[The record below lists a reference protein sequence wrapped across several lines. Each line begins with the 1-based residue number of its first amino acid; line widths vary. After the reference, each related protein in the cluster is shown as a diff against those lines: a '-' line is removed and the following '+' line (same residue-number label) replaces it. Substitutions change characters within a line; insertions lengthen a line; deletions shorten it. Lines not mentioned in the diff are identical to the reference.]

1 MQSFSSE
8 ISSNKHVKPS
18 DSQKKFSFNIT
29 FQMEYLLFLPESY
42 AQSTNQKFPL
52 ILFLH
57 GAGERG
63 RDLDSVKRHGI
74 PKIVETN
81 PDFPFIAVSP
91 QCPEDSWWTSEL
103 HTINGLIEEAV
114 EKYQVDTSRIYLT
127 GLSMGGFGTW
137 SLASMYPER
146 FAAIAPVCG
155 GGEGAR
161 TALQRAFSRHGGA
174 AVRRPPHVVRAL
186 GARRRAAHRRGL
198 GAAAG
203 AARRRRRREAEVEQ
217 REGRL
222 APDDGGA
229 PRGNKS
235 SSPRGAPRA
244 AGAGGRVAPGA
255 AGAGVLA
262 AFDSSCCSAM

>member
-1 MQSFSSE
+1 MQSLSSE
-8 ISSNKHVKPS
+8 ISSNKHAKPS
-18 DSQKKFSFNIT
+18 DSQKKCSFNIT

-42 AQSTNQKFPL
+42 AQSANQEFPL

-63 RDLDSVKRHGI
+63 SDLDSVKRHGI

-103 HTINGLIEEAV
+103 HTINGLIEEVV
-114 EKYQVDTSRIYLT
+114 EKYKVDTSRIYLT

-155 GGEGAR
+155 GGGVRQILRSLTEMPIWTFHGQKDDVIPFSR
-161 TALQRAFSRHGGA
+161 SEEIVTALKKHGSSIKFTIYPEAGHDSWTETYDNPELYEWFLKHSR
-174 AVRRPPHVVRAL
+174 
-186 GARRRAAHRRGL
+186 
-198 GAAAG
+198 
-203 AARRRRRREAEVEQ
+203 
-217 REGRL
+217 
-222 APDDGGA
+222 
-229 PRGNKS
+229 
-235 SSPRGAPRA
+235 
-244 AGAGGRVAPGA
+244 
-255 AGAGVLA
+255 
-262 AFDSSCCSAM
+262 

>member
-42 AQSTNQKFPL
+42 VQSNNQKFPL

-63 RDLDSVKRHGI
+63 SDLDSVKRHGI

-103 HTINGLIEEAV
+103 HTINGLIEEIV

-155 GGEGAR
+155 GGEVRQILRSLVEMPIWTFHGQKDDVIPFSR
-161 TALQRAFSRHGGA
+161 SEEIVTALKKHGSSIKFTIYPEAGHDSWTKTYDNPELYKWFLKHSR
-174 AVRRPPHVVRAL
+174 
-186 GARRRAAHRRGL
+186 
-198 GAAAG
+198 
-203 AARRRRRREAEVEQ
+203 
-217 REGRL
+217 
-222 APDDGGA
+222 
-229 PRGNKS
+229 
-235 SSPRGAPRA
+235 
-244 AGAGGRVAPGA
+244 
-255 AGAGVLA
+255 
-262 AFDSSCCSAM
+262 

>member
-8 ISSNKHVKPS
+8 ISSNKHAKPS
-18 DSQKKFSFNIT
+18 DSQKKCSFNIT

-42 AQSTNQKFPL
+42 AQSTNQEFPL

-63 RDLDSVKRHGI
+63 SDLDSVKRHGI

-81 PDFPFIAVSP
+81 PDFPFITVSP

-103 HTINGLIEEAV
+103 HTINGLIEEIV

-155 GGEGAR
+155 GGEVRQILRSLVEMPIWTFHGQKDDVIPFSR
-161 TALQRAFSRHGGA
+161 SEEIVTALKKHGSSIKFTIYPEAGHDSWTKTYDNPELYKWFLKHSR
-174 AVRRPPHVVRAL
+174 
-186 GARRRAAHRRGL
+186 
-198 GAAAG
+198 
-203 AARRRRRREAEVEQ
+203 
-217 REGRL
+217 
-222 APDDGGA
+222 
-229 PRGNKS
+229 
-235 SSPRGAPRA
+235 
-244 AGAGGRVAPGA
+244 
-255 AGAGVLA
+255 
-262 AFDSSCCSAM
+262 

>member
-103 HTINGLIEEAV
+103 HTINGLIEEIV

-155 GGEGAR
+155 GGEVRQILRSLVEMPIWTFHGKKDDVIPFSR
-161 TALQRAFSRHGGA
+161 SEEIVTALKKHGSSIKFTIYPEAGHDSWTKTYDNPELYKWFLKHSR
-174 AVRRPPHVVRAL
+174 
-186 GARRRAAHRRGL
+186 
-198 GAAAG
+198 
-203 AARRRRRREAEVEQ
+203 
-217 REGRL
+217 
-222 APDDGGA
+222 
-229 PRGNKS
+229 
-235 SSPRGAPRA
+235 
-244 AGAGGRVAPGA
+244 
-255 AGAGVLA
+255 
-262 AFDSSCCSAM
+262 

>member
-42 AQSTNQKFPL
+42 TQSTNQKFPL

-63 RDLDSVKRHGI
+63 SDLDSVKRHGI

-103 HTINGLIEEAV
+103 HTINGLIEEIV

-155 GGEGAR
+155 GGEVRQILRSLVEMPIWTFHGQKDDVIPFSR
-161 TALQRAFSRHGGA
+161 SEEIVTALKKHGSSIKFTIYPEAGHDSWTKTYDNPELYKWFLKHSR
-174 AVRRPPHVVRAL
+174 
-186 GARRRAAHRRGL
+186 
-198 GAAAG
+198 
-203 AARRRRRREAEVEQ
+203 
-217 REGRL
+217 
-222 APDDGGA
+222 
-229 PRGNKS
+229 
-235 SSPRGAPRA
+235 
-244 AGAGGRVAPGA
+244 
-255 AGAGVLA
+255 
-262 AFDSSCCSAM
+262 

>member
-42 AQSTNQKFPL
+42 AQSNNQKFPL

-63 RDLDSVKRHGI
+63 SDLDSVKRHGI

-103 HTINGLIEEAV
+103 HTINGLIEEVV
-114 EKYQVDTSRIYLT
+114 EKAEKLT
-127 GLSMGGFGTW
+127 KES
-137 SLASMYPER
+137 
-146 FAAIAPVCG
+146 
-155 GGEGAR
+155 
-161 TALQRAFSRHGGA
+161 
-174 AVRRPPHVVRAL
+174 
-186 GARRRAAHRRGL
+186 
-198 GAAAG
+198 
-203 AARRRRRREAEVEQ
+203 
-217 REGRL
+217 
-222 APDDGGA
+222 
-229 PRGNKS
+229 K
-235 SSPRGAPRA
+235 
-244 AGAGGRVAPGA
+244 
-255 AGAGVLA
+255 
-262 AFDSSCCSAM
+262 

>member
-1 MQSFSSE
+1 MQSFSPE

-103 HTINGLIEEAV
+103 HTINGLIEEVV

-155 GGEGAR
+155 GGE
-161 TALQRAFSRHGGA
+161 
-174 AVRRPPHVVRAL
+174 VRQILRSL
-186 GARRRAAHRRGL
+186 
-198 GAAAG
+198 
-203 AARRRRRREAEVEQ
+203 VE
-217 REGRL
+217 L
-222 APDDGGA
+222 
-229 PRGNKS
+229 S
-235 SSPRGAPRA
+235 
-244 AGAGGRVAPGA
+244 
-255 AGAGVLA
+255 LIHI
-262 AFDSSCCSAM
+262 

>member
-1 MQSFSSE
+1 MQSFSPE

-42 AQSTNQKFPL
+42 TQSTNQKFPL

-63 RDLDSVKRHGI
+63 SDLDSVKRHGI

-81 PDFPFIAVSP
+81 PDFPFIVVSP

-103 HTINGLIEEAV
+103 HTINGLIEEIV

-155 GGEGAR
+155 GGEVRQILRSLVEMPIWTFHGQKDDVIPFSR
-161 TALQRAFSRHGGA
+161 SEEIVTALKKHGSSIKFTIYPEAGHDSWTKTYDNPELYKWFLKHSR
-174 AVRRPPHVVRAL
+174 
-186 GARRRAAHRRGL
+186 
-198 GAAAG
+198 
-203 AARRRRRREAEVEQ
+203 
-217 REGRL
+217 
-222 APDDGGA
+222 
-229 PRGNKS
+229 
-235 SSPRGAPRA
+235 
-244 AGAGGRVAPGA
+244 
-255 AGAGVLA
+255 
-262 AFDSSCCSAM
+262 

>member
-8 ISSNKHVKPS
+8 MSSNKHVKPS

-42 AQSTNQKFPL
+42 TQSTNQKFPL

-63 RDLDSVKRHGI
+63 SDLDSVKRHGI

-103 HTINGLIEEAV
+103 HTINGLIEEIV

-155 GGEGAR
+155 GGEVRQILRSLVEMPIWTFHGQKDDVIPFSR
-161 TALQRAFSRHGGA
+161 SEEIVTALKKHGSSIKFTIYPEAGHDSWTKTYDNPELYKWFLKHSR
-174 AVRRPPHVVRAL
+174 
-186 GARRRAAHRRGL
+186 
-198 GAAAG
+198 
-203 AARRRRRREAEVEQ
+203 
-217 REGRL
+217 
-222 APDDGGA
+222 
-229 PRGNKS
+229 
-235 SSPRGAPRA
+235 
-244 AGAGGRVAPGA
+244 
-255 AGAGVLA
+255 
-262 AFDSSCCSAM
+262 

>member
-8 ISSNKHVKPS
+8 MSSNKHVKPS

-63 RDLDSVKRHGI
+63 SDLDSVKRHGI

-103 HTINGLIEEAV
+103 HTINGLIEEVV

-155 GGEGAR
+155 GGEVRQILRSLVEMPIWTFHGQKDDVIPFSR
-161 TALQRAFSRHGGA
+161 SEEIVTALKKHGSGIKFTIYPEAGHDSWTKTYDNPELYKWFLKHSR
-174 AVRRPPHVVRAL
+174 
-186 GARRRAAHRRGL
+186 
-198 GAAAG
+198 
-203 AARRRRRREAEVEQ
+203 
-217 REGRL
+217 
-222 APDDGGA
+222 
-229 PRGNKS
+229 
-235 SSPRGAPRA
+235 
-244 AGAGGRVAPGA
+244 
-255 AGAGVLA
+255 
-262 AFDSSCCSAM
+262 

>member
-42 AQSTNQKFPL
+42 TQSTNQKFPL

-103 HTINGLIEEAV
+103 HTINGLIEEVV
-114 EKYQVDTSRIYLT
+114 EKYQVDASRIYLT

-155 GGEGAR
+155 GGEVRQILRSLVEMPIWTFHGQKDDVIPFSR
-161 TALQRAFSRHGGA
+161 SEEIVTALKKHGSSIKFTIYPEAGHDSWTKTYDNPELYKWFLKHSR
-174 AVRRPPHVVRAL
+174 
-186 GARRRAAHRRGL
+186 
-198 GAAAG
+198 
-203 AARRRRRREAEVEQ
+203 
-217 REGRL
+217 
-222 APDDGGA
+222 
-229 PRGNKS
+229 
-235 SSPRGAPRA
+235 
-244 AGAGGRVAPGA
+244 
-255 AGAGVLA
+255 
-262 AFDSSCCSAM
+262 

>member
-42 AQSTNQKFPL
+42 AQSANQEFPL

-63 RDLDSVKRHGI
+63 SDLDSVKIHGI

-103 HTINGLIEEAV
+103 HTINGLIEEVV
-114 EKYQVDTSRIYLT
+114 EKYQVDASRIYLT

-155 GGEGAR
+155 GGEVRQILRSLVEMPIWTFHGQKDDVIPFSR
-161 TALQRAFSRHGGA
+161 SEEIVTALKKHGSSIKFTIYPEAGHDSWTKTYDNPELYKWFLKHSR
-174 AVRRPPHVVRAL
+174 
-186 GARRRAAHRRGL
+186 
-198 GAAAG
+198 
-203 AARRRRRREAEVEQ
+203 
-217 REGRL
+217 
-222 APDDGGA
+222 
-229 PRGNKS
+229 
-235 SSPRGAPRA
+235 
-244 AGAGGRVAPGA
+244 
-255 AGAGVLA
+255 
-262 AFDSSCCSAM
+262 

>member
-8 ISSNKHVKPS
+8 MSSNKHVKPS

-63 RDLDSVKRHGI
+63 SDLDSVKRHGI

-103 HTINGLIEEAV
+103 HTINGLIEEVV

-155 GGEGAR
+155 GGEVRQILRSLVEIPIWTFHGQKDDVIPFSR
-161 TALQRAFSRHGGA
+161 SEEIVTALKKHGSSIKFTIYPEAGHDSWTKTYDNPELYKWFLKHSR
-174 AVRRPPHVVRAL
+174 
-186 GARRRAAHRRGL
+186 
-198 GAAAG
+198 
-203 AARRRRRREAEVEQ
+203 
-217 REGRL
+217 
-222 APDDGGA
+222 
-229 PRGNKS
+229 
-235 SSPRGAPRA
+235 
-244 AGAGGRVAPGA
+244 
-255 AGAGVLA
+255 
-262 AFDSSCCSAM
+262 

>member
-42 AQSTNQKFPL
+42 AQSTNQEFPL

-63 RDLDSVKRHGI
+63 SDLDSVKIHGI

-103 HTINGLIEEAV
+103 HTINGLIEEVV

-155 GGEGAR
+155 GGEVRQILRSLVEMPIWTFHGQKDDVIPFSR
-161 TALQRAFSRHGGA
+161 SEEIVTALKKHGSSIKFTIYPEAGHDSWTKTYDNPELYKWFLKHSR
-174 AVRRPPHVVRAL
+174 
-186 GARRRAAHRRGL
+186 
-198 GAAAG
+198 
-203 AARRRRRREAEVEQ
+203 
-217 REGRL
+217 
-222 APDDGGA
+222 
-229 PRGNKS
+229 
-235 SSPRGAPRA
+235 
-244 AGAGGRVAPGA
+244 
-255 AGAGVLA
+255 
-262 AFDSSCCSAM
+262 

>member
-42 AQSTNQKFPL
+42 TQSTNQKFPL

-63 RDLDSVKRHGI
+63 SDLDSVKRHGI

-103 HTINGLIEEAV
+103 HTINGLIEEVV

-155 GGEGAR
+155 GGEVRQILRSLVEMPIWTFHGQKDDVIPFSR
-161 TALQRAFSRHGGA
+161 SEEIVTALKKHGSSIKFTIYPEAGHDSWTKTYDNPELYKWFLKHSR
-174 AVRRPPHVVRAL
+174 
-186 GARRRAAHRRGL
+186 
-198 GAAAG
+198 
-203 AARRRRRREAEVEQ
+203 
-217 REGRL
+217 
-222 APDDGGA
+222 
-229 PRGNKS
+229 
-235 SSPRGAPRA
+235 
-244 AGAGGRVAPGA
+244 
-255 AGAGVLA
+255 
-262 AFDSSCCSAM
+262 

>member
-8 ISSNKHVKPS
+8 MSSNKHVKPS

-63 RDLDSVKRHGI
+63 NDLDSVKRHGI

-103 HTINGLIEEAV
+103 HTINGLIEEVV

-155 GGEGAR
+155 GGEVRQILRSLVEMPIWTFHGQKDDVIPFSR
-161 TALQRAFSRHGGA
+161 SEEIVTALKKHGSSIKFTIYPEAGHDSWTKTYDNPELYKWFLKHSR
-174 AVRRPPHVVRAL
+174 
-186 GARRRAAHRRGL
+186 
-198 GAAAG
+198 
-203 AARRRRRREAEVEQ
+203 
-217 REGRL
+217 
-222 APDDGGA
+222 
-229 PRGNKS
+229 
-235 SSPRGAPRA
+235 
-244 AGAGGRVAPGA
+244 
-255 AGAGVLA
+255 
-262 AFDSSCCSAM
+262 

>member
-1 MQSFSSE
+1 MQSLSSE
-8 ISSNKHVKPS
+8 ISSNKHAKPS
-18 DSQKKFSFNIT
+18 DSQKKCSFNIT

-42 AQSTNQKFPL
+42 AQSANQEFPL

-63 RDLDSVKRHGI
+63 SDLDSVKRHGI

-103 HTINGLIEEAV
+103 HTINGLIEEVV
-114 EKYQVDTSRIYLT
+114 EKYKVDTSRIYLT

-155 GGEGAR
+155 GGEVRQILRSLTEMPIWTFHGQKDDVIPFSR
-161 TALQRAFSRHGGA
+161 SEEIVTALKKHGSSIKFTIYPEAGHDSWTETYDNPELYEWFLKHSR
-174 AVRRPPHVVRAL
+174 
-186 GARRRAAHRRGL
+186 
-198 GAAAG
+198 
-203 AARRRRRREAEVEQ
+203 
-217 REGRL
+217 
-222 APDDGGA
+222 
-229 PRGNKS
+229 
-235 SSPRGAPRA
+235 
-244 AGAGGRVAPGA
+244 
-255 AGAGVLA
+255 
-262 AFDSSCCSAM
+262 

>member
-1 MQSFSSE
+1 MQSFSPE

-42 AQSTNQKFPL
+42 TQSTNQKFPL

-63 RDLDSVKRHGI
+63 SDLDSVKRHGI

-81 PDFPFIAVSP
+81 PDFPFIVVSP

-103 HTINGLIEEAV
+103 HTINGLIEEVV

-155 GGEGAR
+155 GGEVRQILRSLVEMPIWTFHGQKDDVIPFSR
-161 TALQRAFSRHGGA
+161 SEEIVTALKKHGSSIKFTIYPEAGHDSWTKTYDNPELYKWFLKHSR
-174 AVRRPPHVVRAL
+174 
-186 GARRRAAHRRGL
+186 
-198 GAAAG
+198 
-203 AARRRRRREAEVEQ
+203 
-217 REGRL
+217 
-222 APDDGGA
+222 
-229 PRGNKS
+229 
-235 SSPRGAPRA
+235 
-244 AGAGGRVAPGA
+244 
-255 AGAGVLA
+255 
-262 AFDSSCCSAM
+262 

>member
-1 MQSFSSE
+1 M
-8 ISSNKHVKPS
+8 SSNKHVKPS
-18 DSQKKFSFNIT
+18 DSQKHFSFNIK

-63 RDLDSVKRHGI
+63 SDLDSVKRHGI

-103 HTINGLIEEAV
+103 HTINGLIEEVV

-155 GGEGAR
+155 GGEVRQILRSLVEMPIWTFHGQKDDVIPFSR
-161 TALQRAFSRHGGA
+161 SEEIVTALKKHGSSIKFTIYPEAGHDSWTKTYDNPELYKWFLKHSR
-174 AVRRPPHVVRAL
+174 
-186 GARRRAAHRRGL
+186 
-198 GAAAG
+198 
-203 AARRRRRREAEVEQ
+203 
-217 REGRL
+217 
-222 APDDGGA
+222 
-229 PRGNKS
+229 
-235 SSPRGAPRA
+235 
-244 AGAGGRVAPGA
+244 
-255 AGAGVLA
+255 
-262 AFDSSCCSAM
+262 

>member
-42 AQSTNQKFPL
+42 TQSTSQKFPL

-63 RDLDSVKRHGI
+63 SDLDSVKRHGI

-103 HTINGLIEEAV
+103 HTINGLIEEIV

-155 GGEGAR
+155 GGEVRQILRSLVEMPIWTFHGQKDDVIPFSR
-161 TALQRAFSRHGGA
+161 SEEIVTALKKHGSSIKFTIYPEAGHDSWTKTYDNPELYKWFLKHSR
-174 AVRRPPHVVRAL
+174 
-186 GARRRAAHRRGL
+186 
-198 GAAAG
+198 
-203 AARRRRRREAEVEQ
+203 
-217 REGRL
+217 
-222 APDDGGA
+222 
-229 PRGNKS
+229 
-235 SSPRGAPRA
+235 
-244 AGAGGRVAPGA
+244 
-255 AGAGVLA
+255 
-262 AFDSSCCSAM
+262 

>member
-8 ISSNKHVKPS
+8 MSSNKHVKPS

-42 AQSTNQKFPL
+42 AQSNNQKFPL
-52 ILFLH
+52 IFFLH

-63 RDLDSVKRHGI
+63 SDLDSVKRHGI

-103 HTINGLIEEAV
+103 HTINGLIEEVV

-155 GGEGAR
+155 GGEVRQILRSLVEMPIWTFHGQKDDVIPFSR
-161 TALQRAFSRHGGA
+161 SEEIVTALKKHGSSIKFTIYPEAGHDSWTKTYDNPELYKWFLKHSR
-174 AVRRPPHVVRAL
+174 
-186 GARRRAAHRRGL
+186 
-198 GAAAG
+198 
-203 AARRRRRREAEVEQ
+203 
-217 REGRL
+217 
-222 APDDGGA
+222 
-229 PRGNKS
+229 
-235 SSPRGAPRA
+235 
-244 AGAGGRVAPGA
+244 
-255 AGAGVLA
+255 
-262 AFDSSCCSAM
+262 

>member
-63 RDLDSVKRHGI
+63 NDLDSVKRHGI

-103 HTINGLIEEAV
+103 HTINGLIEEVV

-155 GGEGAR
+155 GGEVRQILRSLVEMPIWTFHGQKDDVIPFSR
-161 TALQRAFSRHGGA
+161 SEEIVTALKKHGSSIKFTIYPEAGHDSWTKTYDNPELYKWFLKHSR
-174 AVRRPPHVVRAL
+174 
-186 GARRRAAHRRGL
+186 
-198 GAAAG
+198 
-203 AARRRRRREAEVEQ
+203 
-217 REGRL
+217 
-222 APDDGGA
+222 
-229 PRGNKS
+229 
-235 SSPRGAPRA
+235 
-244 AGAGGRVAPGA
+244 
-255 AGAGVLA
+255 
-262 AFDSSCCSAM
+262 

>member
-8 ISSNKHVKPS
+8 MSSNKHVKPS

-42 AQSTNQKFPL
+42 TQSTNQKFPL

-63 RDLDSVKRHGI
+63 SDLDSVKRHGI

-81 PDFPFIAVSP
+81 PDFPFIVVSP

-103 HTINGLIEEAV
+103 HTINGLIEEVV

-155 GGEGAR
+155 GGEVRQILRSLVEMPIWTFHGQKDDVIPFSR
-161 TALQRAFSRHGGA
+161 SEEIVTALKKHGSSIKFTIYPEAGHDSWTKTYDNPELYKWFLKHSR
-174 AVRRPPHVVRAL
+174 
-186 GARRRAAHRRGL
+186 
-198 GAAAG
+198 
-203 AARRRRRREAEVEQ
+203 
-217 REGRL
+217 
-222 APDDGGA
+222 
-229 PRGNKS
+229 
-235 SSPRGAPRA
+235 
-244 AGAGGRVAPGA
+244 
-255 AGAGVLA
+255 
-262 AFDSSCCSAM
+262 

>member
-8 ISSNKHVKPS
+8 MSSNKYIKPS

-42 AQSTNQKFPL
+42 AQSNNQKFPL
-52 ILFLH
+52 IFFLH

-63 RDLDSVKRHGI
+63 SDLDSVKRHGI

-103 HTINGLIEEAV
+103 HTINGLIEEIV

-155 GGEGAR
+155 GGEVRQILRSLVEMPIWTFHGQKDDVIPFSR
-161 TALQRAFSRHGGA
+161 SEEIVTALKKHGSSIKFTIYPEAGHDSWTKTYDNPELYKWFLKHSR
-174 AVRRPPHVVRAL
+174 
-186 GARRRAAHRRGL
+186 
-198 GAAAG
+198 
-203 AARRRRRREAEVEQ
+203 
-217 REGRL
+217 
-222 APDDGGA
+222 
-229 PRGNKS
+229 
-235 SSPRGAPRA
+235 
-244 AGAGGRVAPGA
+244 
-255 AGAGVLA
+255 
-262 AFDSSCCSAM
+262 